1 MEVFHICQPMED
13 IQYKNIIFDLG
24 GVIVDIDPPLSYS
37 AIANL
42 AQQPLTL
49 EEFLLAHEQLF
60 LDYEKGMISS
70 HDFRNGIRKALN
82 STAADA
88 DIDIAW
94 NSMLLHV
101 PLERLQLLEKLKDR
115 YQLFVLSNTNEIH
128 VPAFNKIVEK
138 ISGQHDIAHFFH
150 NVHYS
155 HLMQMRKPEPQIYQ
169 AVLEL
174 NRLIPQETLFVDDRY
189 ENILA
194 AQEAGMHTFHV
205 TENRDI
211 QEYFAHL

>member
-1 MEVFHICQPMED
+1 MEVFHICQSMETM
-13 IQYKNIIFDLG
+13 QHKNIIFDLG
-24 GVIVDIDPPLSYS
+24 GVIVDIDPPRSYS

-60 LDYEKGMISS
+60 LDYEKGLISS
-70 HDFRNGIRKALN
+70 DDFRNGIRKALD
-82 STAADA
+82 STVTDA

-138 ISGQHDIAHFFH
+138 ISGQHDIAYFFH

-169 AVLEL
+169 TVLEL
-174 NRLIPQETLFVDDRY
+174 NRLTPHETLFVDDRH

-194 AQEAGMHTFHV
+194 AQEVGMHTFHV
-205 TENRDI
+205 TESRGI